1 MTPLDP
7 SSTSFV
13 DKLEIFESKHRAFI
27 NLFVK
32 PVGSLLIFLAIGY
45 YTMWMSANY
54 VKQEKFNLY
63 VEKQDQVIQSNF
75 EITRNQLQ
83 TIINQQ
89 ITFTEQLKAYNMQMN
104 GYQRSL
110 DSVSERVTF
119 LERTTFQNGDFQN

>member
-7 SSTSFV
+7 SPTSFI

-63 VEKQDQVIQSNF
+63 VEKQDQVTQSNF

-104 GYQRSL
+104 NYQRSL
-110 DSVSERVTF
+110 DNVSERVTF
-119 LERTTFQNGDFQN
+119 LERTAFQNGDFQN